1 MKNVIITGGSGF
13 IGTNLVNFLLSKNF
27 NVINI
32 DKLGYSS
39 NKYEKIK
46 NKKYKFYKV
55 DINNKKKVIS
65 ILLKHKPK
73 AIFNLASETHVD
85 RSIDSPK
92 NFITSNIFG
101 VFNLLEAIRYIKKKN
116 IKTKLIHVSTDEV
129 YGDIKN
135 NERSN
140 EDFPYKP
147 SSPYSASKA
156 SADHL
161 IQAYIR
167 TYKIDAVISKCC
179 NNYGP
184 FQFPEKLI
192 PKIIFNI
199 FNNKTLPVYAKG
211 LNIREWIF
219 VTDHCDALYKLYL
232 KGKSGESYNVG
243 SNINLKNLD
252 LIKKILKIC
261 KKQKIIVGKKSKIS
275 FIKDRPGHDFRYA
288 IDCSKIKKQLKWN
301 KVTNIDKGLSQ
312 TIKWYFE
319 NQRFFKI
326 TSSKIFNKRLGLK
339 L

>member
-55 DINNKKKVIS
+55 DINNKKKIIS

-167 TYKIDAVISKCC
+167 TYKI
-179 NNYGP
+179 
-184 FQFPEKLI
+184 

-219 VTDHCDALYKLYL
+219 VSDHCDALYKLYL

-301 KVTNIDKGLSQ
+301 KVTNIDKGLNQ

-319 NQRFFKI
+319 NQRFFKM
-326 TSSKIFNKRLGLK
+326 TSSKIFNRRLGLK